1 MVENGSELEKSTPEE
16 RSGFDGC
23 GIQVQIVFAYNQQM
37 GYLRLFSDIIKLQK
51 SLTNFDHAVR
61 KRDCNEGPRDYS

>member
-1 MVENGSELEKSTPEE
+1 MAKPYFQLQFLLELFWTFFTDRLQAALGVNYECRFT
-16 RSGFDGC
+16 
-23 GIQVQIVFAYNQQM
+23 

-51 SLTNFDHAVR
+51 SLANFDHAVR

>member
-1 MVENGSELEKSTPEE
+1 MLFWTFFTDRLQAALGVNYECRFT
-16 RSGFDGC
+16 
-23 GIQVQIVFAYNQQM
+23 